1 MTKDLPSL
9 RAGVSVFKFS
19 LYFALKFKKSQKI
32 QNFPKI
38 VQKSKRKKDFL
49 KNFTNFLSY
58 LPKFTQIRKKFANLS
73 KL

>member
-38 VQKSKRKKDFL
+38 IQKKQKKERFL
-49 KNFTNFLSY
+49 KNLQIFLSY

>member
-1 MTKDLPSL
+1 MTKGVPSL

-38 VQKSKRKKDFL
+38 VQKKAKERKIFKKILQIFCL
-49 KNFTNFLSY
+49 IYQN
-58 LPKFTQIRKKFANLS
+58 LPKFAKNLQI
-73 KL
+73 